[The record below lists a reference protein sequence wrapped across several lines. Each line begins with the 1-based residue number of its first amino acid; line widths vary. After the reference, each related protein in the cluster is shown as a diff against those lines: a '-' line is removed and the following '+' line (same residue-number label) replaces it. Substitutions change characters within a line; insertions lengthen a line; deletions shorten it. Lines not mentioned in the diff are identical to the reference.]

1 MKEKNYWKEY
11 LMNELIFDSSS
22 IISIAQN
29 CLMKV
34 LENLSKKT
42 KNQFVMTKGV
52 EFESVLKPLTINKF
66 ELNALRIK
74 RSIDLGWFKV
84 EKNEV
89 NSEKIEEL
97 ANNIFFAENTPIK
110 IIHKGEAE
118 ALALYKK
125 LNASVLVID
134 ERTTRMLIEEPKNL
148 EKKLKFHYRK
158 KIKLNKANLKKF
170 SSFVGKVNIVRSA
183 ELITKAF
190 DLGCFEG
197 ELDSSKKSLEASL
210 FALKFNGCAVSIE
223 EINDYL
229 SAVK

>member
-1 MKEKNYWKEY
+1 
-11 LMNELIFDSSS
+11 MNELIFDSSS
-22 IISIAQN
+22 IISISQN

-34 LENLSKKT
+34 LECMSKKT
-42 KNQFVMTKGV
+42 NNQFVITKGV
-52 EFESVLKPLTINKF
+52 EFESVTKPLTITKF

-74 RSIDLGWFKV
+74 RAIDLNWLKV
-84 EKNEV
+84 EQNEID
-89 NSEKIEEL
+89 STQIEDL
-97 ANNIFFAENTPIK
+97 ANNIFFSENKPIK

-158 KIKLNKANLKKF
+158 KIKMNQGNLKKF
-170 SSFVGKVNIVRSA
+170 SSFAGKINIVRSA
-183 ELITKAF
+183 ELIAKAF

-197 ELDSSKKSLEASL
+197 ELDNSNKSLEAAL
-210 FALKFNGCAVSIE
+210 FALKFNGCAVSLE
-223 EINDYL
+223 EIKEYL
-229 SAVK
+229 SVVK

>member
-1 MKEKNYWKEY
+1 
-11 LMNELIFDSSS
+11 MNELIFDSSS

-34 LENLSKKT
+34 LESLSKKT
-42 KNQFVMTKGV
+42 NNHFVITKGV
-52 EFESVLKPLTINKF
+52 EFESVIKPLTITKF

-74 RSIDLGWFKV
+74 RAIDLDWFKV
-84 EKNEV
+84 EPNEID
-89 NSEKIEEL
+89 STQIENL
-97 ANNIFFAENTPIK
+97 ANNIFFSENKPIK

-158 KIKLNKANLKKF
+158 KIKMNTGNLKKF
-170 SSFVGKVNIVRSA
+170 SSFVGKINIVRSA
-183 ELITKAF
+183 ELIAKAF

-197 ELDSSKKSLEASL
+197 ELENSNKSLEAAL
-210 FALKFNGCAVSIE
+210 FALKFNGCAVSLE
-223 EINDYL
+223 EIKEYL
-229 SAVK
+229 SVVK

>member
-1 MKEKNYWKEY
+1 
-11 LMNELIFDSSS
+11 MNELIFDSSS
-22 IISIAQN
+22 IISISQN

-34 LENLSKKT
+34 LECMSKKT
-42 KNQFVMTKGV
+42 NNQFVITKGV
-52 EFESVLKPLTINKF
+52 EFESVTKPLTITKF

-74 RSIDLGWFKV
+74 RAIDLNWLKV
-84 EKNEV
+84 EQNEID
-89 NSEKIEEL
+89 STQIEDL
-97 ANNIFFAENTPIK
+97 ANNIFFSENKPIK

-158 KIKLNKANLKKF
+158 KIKMNTGNLKKF
-170 SSFVGKVNIVRSA
+170 SSFAGKINIVRSA
-183 ELITKAF
+183 ELIAKAF

-197 ELDSSKKSLEASL
+197 ELDNSNKSLEAAL
-210 FALKFNGCAVSIE
+210 FALKFNGCAVSLE
-223 EINDYL
+223 EIKEYL
-229 SAVK
+229 SVVK